1 MKKLNNEELIEL
13 IARNVLNILKRL
25 EQIEMTTQNNED
37 VLGFLEDVF
46 NPPKDIVQSE
56 DEVVAFSKELYRQI
70 CDYCGKDGVHFMGI
84 A

>member
-1 MKKLNNEELIEL
+1 
-13 IARNVLNILKRL
+13 
-25 EQIEMTTQNNED
+25 MTTQNNED

-46 NPPKDIVQSE
+46 NPPKDIVKSE